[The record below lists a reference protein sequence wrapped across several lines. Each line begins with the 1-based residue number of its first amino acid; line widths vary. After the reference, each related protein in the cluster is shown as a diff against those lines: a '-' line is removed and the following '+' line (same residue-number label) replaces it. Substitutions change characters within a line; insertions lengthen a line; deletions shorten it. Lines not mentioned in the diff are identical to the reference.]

1 MKTNIFTHEI
11 TESSSVFGRKHDI
24 SVAFGGDQPCTDGS
38 TIYLP
43 ELASNQ
49 DMTEEQVRVTRG
61 FVDHEAGHVRH
72 TNFNVVKRANAE
84 FRKTNNKLMPIL
96 VNALEDVRLERRVME
111 EYPGAKKNFTSMA
124 TAINKIYLD
133 QYKEMMKTDPAAAQA
148 KAGLKAWIGPFAI
161 TWAGR
166 LDYGEDTSRECLET
180 LPDPAFQEQCIEWA
194 EEAARCKDT
203 SAIVRLA
210 KKIEPFL
217 RDEEKDEPEGRDEPQ
232 GPVGEPCDDGEP
244 GDTPEPQ
251 EPGDDDPK
259 GDGEGEGEDED
270 DKPEVDGVPKGEGE
284 DEGEDEGEGEGDG
297 EGEDEGEDEDEKGQR
312 RPDGDIETTPTRDET
327 EVEVEPLDPDAA
339 KGLETV
345 LGQLTGSEGTYRPW
359 TKGDKVHHRTDSPT
373 KYCKHANVG
382 ADIMAQERW
391 VDTYNRIVD
400 ECRGETSVMR
410 RRLERTLLARQ
421 NRDWNPAQES
431 GRLDS
436 RRLGSVLTGN
446 VHVFKTRTDMPDMDT
461 AVSMLV
467 DMSGSM
473 FDSRIALAQ
482 QTAISLCQVMEK
494 VGVAYELLGFNQLT
508 TTPPSH
514 KTKSHRFS
522 RPKSLDHFIFKQFD
536 ESLRDARGPIGSMAR
551 LVYYVSRRQSGI
563 NNVDGEAVNWA
574 WLRLLARREQRR
586 ILIVLSDGQP
596 AFFCRYV
603 RGPQGHLVE
612 TIETIRQHGGVEL
625 VGIGIQSDAVRHYY
639 PRYVIVNNLSD
650 LAGEA
655 IDQLGQLLLNNDRYS
670 SRVAV

>member
-49 DMTEEQVRVTRG
+49 DMTDEQVRVTRG

-111 EYPGAKKNFTSMA
+111 EYPGAQKNFTSMA

-133 QYKEMMKTDPAAAQA
+133 QYNEMMKTDPAMAQA
-148 KAGLKAWIGPFAI
+148 KAGQKSWIGPFAV

-180 LPDPAFQEQCIEWA
+180 LPDPAFQAQCIEWA

-210 KKIEPFL
+210 KKIEPHL
-217 RDEEKDEPEGRDEPQ
+217 KDKTKDEDDHE
-232 GPVGEPCDDGEP
+232 GPVGRPCDDGEYEPGRNDEP
-244 GDTPEPQ
+244 GDDEGQDDEPGDDEGQ
-251 EPGDDDPK
+251 DDEPGDDDPK
-259 GDGEGEGEDED
+259 GDGDDDDEGEDDGKGEGKGEGEGEDE
-270 DKPEVDGVPKGEGE
+270 G
-284 DEGEDEGEGEGDG
+284 
-297 EGEDEGEDEDEKGQR
+297 GQH
-312 RPDGDIETTPTRDET
+312 RPDGDVETTPTRDET
-327 EVEVEPLDPDAA
+327 EVDVAPLDPDAA

-345 LGQLTGSEGTYRPW
+345 LGQLTGSQNTYRPW

-373 KYCKHANVG
+373 KYCKNANVG
-382 ADIMAQERW
+382 AEIMGQEHW
-391 VDTYNRIVD
+391 VDEYNGIVHV
-400 ECRGETSVMR
+400 CRGETSVMR

-473 FDSRIALAQ
+473 FSGTPKRIDLAQ
-482 QTAISLCQVMEK
+482 QTAIALCQVMEK

-508 TTPPSH
+508 AVPPSH
-514 KTKSHRFS
+514 REKGRRFS
-522 RPKSLDHFIFKQFD
+522 RPKSIDHFIFKQFD

-551 LVYYVSRRQSGI
+551 LVYHVDRRQGTV

-596 AFFCRYV
+596 AFYCRYA
-603 RGPQGHLVE
+603 RGPQGHLIE
-612 TIETIRQHGGVEL
+612 TIETIHQHGGVEL
-625 VGIGIQSDAVRHYY
+625 VGIGIQSDAVRHFY
-639 PRYVIVNNLSD
+639 PRFVVVNNLSD

-670 SRVAV
+670 SRVAI